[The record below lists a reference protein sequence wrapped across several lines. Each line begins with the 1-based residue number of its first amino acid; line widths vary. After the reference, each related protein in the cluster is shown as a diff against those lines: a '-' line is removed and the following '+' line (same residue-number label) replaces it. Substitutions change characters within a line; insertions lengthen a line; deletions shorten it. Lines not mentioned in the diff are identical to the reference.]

1 MRSNVRVADTEFGLV
16 ATPGSRH
23 LNEEKLVEL
32 TSILYSRGAAQDVLD
47 EWVEVLK
54 EHDPDPA
61 DNLDPVEPAKVD
73 QEAAKIAEYF
83 DAE

>member
-1 MRSNVRVADTEFGLV
+1 M
-16 ATPGSRH
+16 
-23 LNEEKLVEL
+23 KLSS
-32 TSILYSRGAAQDVLD
+32 TLYRGAARQDVLD
-47 EWVEVLK
+47 EWAQVLK
-54 EHDPDPA
+54 ELDPDSV